1 MSDVTQKA
9 HLTTGYYG
17 KTRIRHIKIFL
28 PTARREKICVIPACH
43 SKTKRSTTRRAG
55 RCGIKK
61 SAE

>member
-28 PTARREKICVIPACH
+28 PTARREKICVIP
-43 SKTKRSTTRRAG
+43 RLP
-55 RCGIKK
+55 
-61 SAE
+61 